1 MPERA
6 SGCDAARLLGSSG
19 SAGIAGPKSSSHRRA
34 GSSPPSSLS
43 LDQIGS
49 APRQILHLEYA
60 KYSTWAMGGD
70 PSWPHNMSVPSN
82 TDLIKGASDGTAAPI
97 RAGQDSHP

>member
-34 GSSPPSSLS
+34 GYSVARSPF
-43 LDQIGS
+43 LDQIDPRPAS
-49 APRQILHLEYA
+49 RQILHLEYA
-60 KYSTWAMGGD
+60 EILHLA
-70 PSWPHNMSVPSN
+70 
-82 TDLIKGASDGTAAPI
+82 DGRGPVLAP
-97 RAGQDSHP
+97 